1 MRTLPAPDL
10 IFIRKMFSYDE
21 ATGVLT
27 RVWHPSRNDMNGVI
41 RCAPYKTI
49 SVCRARY
56 QMSNIIFYHYH
67 GTWPTEMIDHKDRD
81 PCNMRIANLREATRA
96 QNKHN
101 SACSGASFCDGK
113 WEARCQAN
121 GEYKYLGRFDTQ
133 DLAEAAFREY
143 VKSID
148 EVFYA
153 L

>member
-1 MRTLPAPDL
+1 
-10 IFIRKMFSYDE
+10 
-21 ATGVLT
+21 
-27 RVWHPSRNDMNGVI
+27 
-41 RCAPYKTI
+41 
-49 SVCRARY
+49 
-56 QMSNIIFYHYH
+56 
-67 GTWPTEMIDHKDRD
+67 MIDHKDRD